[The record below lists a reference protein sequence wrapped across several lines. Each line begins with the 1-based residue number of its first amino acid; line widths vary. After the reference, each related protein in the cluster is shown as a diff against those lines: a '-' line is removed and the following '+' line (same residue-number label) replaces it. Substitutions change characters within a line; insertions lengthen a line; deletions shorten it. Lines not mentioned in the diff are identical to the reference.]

1 MKEFVFE
8 PIPTVEVED
17 IIKQAKAK
25 LMGTVEQEPYNFSAV
40 QKHILYMLLDQL
52 K

>member
-25 LMGTVEQEPYNFSAV
+25 LMGTVEVE
-40 QKHILYMLLDQL
+40 KHILYMLLDQL